1 MTSRAQDA
9 PRTVLFV
16 CHANTCRSVMAHA
29 LLERMLRER
38 GVDGAVR
45 VRSAGVGNVARDG
58 MLASLDARLV
68 LREIG
73 IALDE
78 DTITSTDLRRH
89 RHLLTEA
96 DLVITMTESQKL
108 AVRALA
114 ETDGRLVFTLR
125 EFAGGIGDIEDP
137 VLQGDANYRAC
148 RDEIHACLEQ
158 SIDRLVAMLR

>member
-1 MTSRAQDA
+1 M
-9 PRTVLFV
+9 RTVLFV

-45 VRSAGVGNVARDG
+45 VRSAGVGNIARDG
-58 MLASLDARLV
+58 MLSSLDARIV

-89 RHLLTEA
+89 TDLLAGA
-96 DLVITMTESQKL
+96 DLVLTMTESQKA
-108 AVRALA
+108 AVGTLA
-114 ETDGRLVFTLR
+114 ETDGRPVFTLR
-125 EFAGGIGDIEDP
+125 EFAGGGGDIEDP
-137 VLQGDANYRAC
+137 VLQGEAKYRAC
-148 RDEIHACLEQ
+148 RDEIHACLQ
-158 SIDRLVAMLR
+158 RSMDRLMRMLG